1 MNSLLQSV
9 AYETVTP
16 DAPKQQR
23 LTPIEQKQLAQLDRQ
38 RAAQAA
44 ASIEPEKV
52 SFQQRMEQ
60 VQDLTVK
67 SAEFV
72 GVALIYSAI
81 KLLEWAVTPDD
92 DDQEWNDYSQR
103 S

>member
-60 VQDLTVK
+60 VQDFTVK
-67 SAEFV
+67 SAKFV

-81 KLLEWAVTPDD
+81 KLLE
-92 DDQEWNDYSQR
+92 
-103 S
+103 